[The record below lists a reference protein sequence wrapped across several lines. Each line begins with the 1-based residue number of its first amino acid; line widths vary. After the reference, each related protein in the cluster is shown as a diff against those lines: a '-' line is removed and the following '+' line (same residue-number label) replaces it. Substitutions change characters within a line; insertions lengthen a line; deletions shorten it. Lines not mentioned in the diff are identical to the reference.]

1 MIKTAP
7 STVTITRDSAGRYF
21 VTLTVEETRGPLPE
35 SEAAA
40 GVDLGLKT
48 LAVLSTGETIE
59 SLKPLDKALRKLR
72 RASRILSRRESGSGR
87 CARQRLKVARLH
99 ARVADT
105 RKDFLDKITT
115 DLVRQFGVI
124 AIENLNV
131 RGMVR
136 NRRLARAIADA
147 GFGEFRRMLGYK
159 CLWYGRELRI
169 THRFEPTSKRCACGV
184 INDGLRLSDREW
196 TCPSCGAKN
205 DRDLNAARN
214 ILAAGRAVTA
224 RGGSARRFPASAG
237 DRSSRRSVNQPALCK
252 S

>member
-1 MIKTAP
+1 
-7 STVTITRDSAGRYF
+7 
-21 VTLTVEETRGPLPE
+21 LPE
-35 SEAAA
+35 SDAAA

-59 SLKPLDKALRKLR
+59 PLKPLEKALRKLR
-72 RASRILSRRESGSGR
+72 RVSRIMSRREKGSGR
-87 CARQRLKVARLH
+87 FTQQRLKAARLQ

-105 RKDFLDKITT
+105 RKDYLDKITT
-115 DLVRQFGVI
+115 DLVRRFGVI
-124 AIENLNV
+124 AIEDLNV